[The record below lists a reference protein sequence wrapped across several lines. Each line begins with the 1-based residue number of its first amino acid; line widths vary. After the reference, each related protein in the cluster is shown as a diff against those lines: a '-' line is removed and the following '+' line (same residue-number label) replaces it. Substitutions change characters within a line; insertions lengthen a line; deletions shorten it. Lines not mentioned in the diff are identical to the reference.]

1 MKRAAE
7 ILTDRQTVRA
17 ALEAYRRIEED
28 IQNKLQFAK
37 EAEEEA
43 EKYASEAEELRTVK
57 REIIR
62 CLNGL
67 PSAERNALYYHYIQG
82 RTWAWVS
89 VKCAYS
95 ERQIRN
101 IANRGLDR
109 LSRTFAEV
117 PVMASFC
124 SRIQGRPTL

>member
-1 MKRAAE
+1 MIAE
-7 ILTDRQTVRA
+7 DRQAVKAVLT
-17 ALEAYRRIEED
+17 AYRGIEGD
-28 IQNKLQFAK
+28 IQHKLQFAK
-37 EAEEEA
+37 EAAEEA

-62 CLNGL
+62 CLNRL
-67 PSAERNALYYHYIQG
+67 PSAERNALYYHYIKG

-101 IANRGLDR
+101 IGNRGLDA
-109 LSRTFAEV
+109 LSFIFAEV
-117 PVMASFC
+117 PAMASFRA
-124 SRIQGRPTL
+124 RIQASPTL